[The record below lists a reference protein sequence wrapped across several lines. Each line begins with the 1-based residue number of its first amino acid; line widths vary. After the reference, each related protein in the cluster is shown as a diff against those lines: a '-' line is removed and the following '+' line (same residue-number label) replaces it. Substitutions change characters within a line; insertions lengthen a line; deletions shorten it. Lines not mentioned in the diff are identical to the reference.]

1 MLWLYVV
8 LLLCCLLCMGR
19 ISDHVAKNKQFST
32 FKKHRNFHILEEFL
46 RPVCIYTVNLS
57 KLHIIHNISRLQNLC
72 FSRTLPSYIPHH
84 STQVSSRQVGTAA
97 TPACFFASNLS
108 RTRFSRTTI
117 FFSQLHT
124 RCGLSKH
131 DVHYGWKT
139 WAEDVPSQVY
149 HNIFIHT

>member
-19 ISDHVAKNKQFST
+19 ISDHVAKKKTNSFQLL
-32 FKKHRNFHILEEFL
+32 KKHRNFHILEEFL

-131 DVHYGWKT
+131 DVHYG
-139 WAEDVPSQVY
+139 
-149 HNIFIHT
+149 